1 MNVKTFE
8 EVRQRFLEITFEE
21 RFDLIVAVA
30 NGGIIPAAMLNQRL
44 NLDMQL
50 LKLHLRDADQKQLYD
65 RPRLLEEI
73 RQNLLKQE
81 QSIIMTDYPPFP
93 IKLSPFRKKL
103 LNTMYSPVN
112 RISIPIF
119 PYFLKNSVFSYLP
132 FWNHSGLN
140 LLRKHV

>member
-50 LKLHLRDADQKQLYD
+50 LKLHLRVRSKINCTTG
-65 RPRLLEEI
+65 PGCW
-73 RQNLLKQE
+73 
-81 QSIIMTDYPPFP
+81 
-93 IKLSPFRKKL
+93 RK
-103 LNTMYSPVN
+103 
-112 RISIPIF
+112 
-119 PYFLKNSVFSYLP
+119 
-132 FWNHSGLN
+132 SGS
-140 LLRKHV
+140 R

>member
-50 LKLHLRDADQKQLYD
+50 LKLHLRDADQKQLYG
-65 RPRLLEEI
+65 R
-73 RQNLLKQE
+73 
-81 QSIIMTDYPPFP
+81 
-93 IKLSPFRKKL
+93 IKELFVR
-103 LNTMYSPVN
+103 MM
-112 RISIPIF
+112 
-119 PYFLKNSVFSYLP
+119 
-132 FWNHSGLN
+132 GLIT
-140 LLRKHV
+140 LRTL

>member
-50 LKLHLRDADQKQLYD
+50 LKSKTIV
-65 RPRLLEEI
+65 RPA
-73 RQNLLKQE
+73 
-81 QSIIMTDYPPFP
+81 
-93 IKLSPFRKKL
+93 
-103 LNTMYSPVN
+103 PVVRGN
-112 RISIPIF
+112 PVRGKS
-119 PYFLKNSVFSYLP
+119 K
-132 FWNHSGLN
+132 GG
-140 LLRKHV
+140 KTKCDK

>member
-73 RQNLLKQE
+73 RFEYWRRRICCATFALQFDLLE
-81 QSIIMTDYPPFP
+81 NF
-93 IKLSPFRKKL
+93 FCHF
-103 LNTMYSPVN
+103 
-112 RISIPIF
+112 IF
-119 PYFLKNSVFSYLP
+119 
-132 FWNHSGLN
+132 
-140 LLRKHV
+140 

>member
-65 RPRLLEEI
+65 RPR
-73 RQNLLKQE
+73 
-81 QSIIMTDYPPFP
+81 
-93 IKLSPFRKKL
+93 
-103 LNTMYSPVN
+103 
-112 RISIPIF
+112 
-119 PYFLKNSVFSYLP
+119 
-132 FWNHSGLN
+132 
-140 LLRKHV
+140 